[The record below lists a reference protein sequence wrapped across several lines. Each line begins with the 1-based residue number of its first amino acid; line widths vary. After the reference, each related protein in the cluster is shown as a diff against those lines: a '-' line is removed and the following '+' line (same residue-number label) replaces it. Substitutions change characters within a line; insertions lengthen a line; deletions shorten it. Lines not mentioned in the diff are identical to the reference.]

1 MKVKCPTCKK
11 EVVFSP
17 ENRYR
22 PFCSERCSTLDL
34 GAWADEKYRVP
45 VESQS
50 EQEKNEDNEN
60 PDADRTSGDASSQE
74 FPSKD
79 ELN

>member
-11 EVVFSP
+11 EVEFL
-17 ENRYR
+17 EQNKYR

-45 VESQS
+45 VEVQG
-50 EQEKNEDNEN
+50 EQEKDSVNEN
-60 PDADRTSGDASSQE
+60 SEEESDVAQDFS
-74 FPSKD
+74 SKD

>member
-1 MKVKCPTCKK
+1 MIFMKVKCPTCKK
-11 EVVFSP
+11 EVEFTA
-17 ENRYR
+17 ENKYR

-34 GAWADEKYRVP
+34 GAWADEQYRVP

-50 EQEKNEDNEN
+50 EQEKNDVNEN
-60 PDADRTSGDASSQE
+60 SDAENASSQD